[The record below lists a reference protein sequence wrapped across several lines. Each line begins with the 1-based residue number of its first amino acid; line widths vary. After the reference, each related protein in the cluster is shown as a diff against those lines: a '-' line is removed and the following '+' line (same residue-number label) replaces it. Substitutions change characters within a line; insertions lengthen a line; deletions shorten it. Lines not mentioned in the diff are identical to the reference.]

1 MKNMFTIKF
10 NYRVNKSVAR
20 TAAHCLVAATL
31 VTGLTA
37 CDASKKVTELAA
49 AAAQDSVPAVPTDAS
64 VTDVTDV
71 ADTSTGSPGT
81 GDTPEGPETDSSETP
96 PETDTVPDTIAAL
109 SNTELLLGAPNVSCE
124 ADAELFKQT
133 MIAVTNESRMVVRA
147 CGDMTAAVVPTVS
160 WNENLAQ
167 AALSHARDMTT
178 NNFFDH
184 TGSDGLGV
192 SERATAA
199 GYQWRAIGENIAAG
213 QLDVGEVHQ
222 GWVDSPGHCLNIMS
236 ELYTEMGA
244 ACLSDPNTEYGSYW
258 VVVFGDAR

>member
-1 MKNMFTIKF
+1 MKNMSTIKF
-10 NYRVNKSVAR
+10 VYRVNKSVAR

-31 VTGLTA
+31 VTGLVA

-49 AAAQDSVPAVPTDAS
+49 AAAQDRVPAVPTDTS
-64 VTDVTDV
+64 VTDLADV
-71 ADTSTGSPGT
+71 NSGNPGT
-81 GDTPEGPETDSSETP
+81 GDTPEVPETDSPEAP
-96 PETDTVPDTIAAL
+96 PETDTIPETIAAL
-109 SNTELLLGAPNVSCE
+109 SNTELLLGAHDVSCE

-133 MIAVTNESRMVVRA
+133 MIAVTNESRMVARA
-147 CGDMTAAVVPTVS
+147 CGDMAAAAVPTVS
-160 WNENLAQ
+160 WNDNLAQ
-167 AALSHARDMTT
+167 TALSHARDMTT

-244 ACLSDPNTEYGSYW
+244 ACLSDPNTQYGSYW